1 MVKQMPLFCSLFR
14 ALPYGWGSEQS
25 PGPPSIPLKRL
36 NQDDASTNGHNL
48 EKQHS
53 AVCRIDLTSSSSAF
67 SKFLW
72 RPSVNY
78 ITLSV
83 GAKANFA
90 ITNDAIPANYLND
103 FLWSLVCTISY
114 IITHINH
121 ICFRTRLTFLE
132 ASACGPNVRASA
144 LSPIWGSMLRLQ
156 ALKMHQW
163 TRSCSNLQASNFSE
177 PNCRILC
184 PPYSVI
190 LWPAACLI
198 VQLELSTS
206 TIIIEMAGLKV
217 LSPLAM
223 NAVRG
228 PKIVK
233 MYWLY
238 TLRTQT
244 LPCIFAG
251 PRLITTH
258 LCDDSASFPL
268 SIGVDV
274 ARKSFIKEVVPV
286 FVAQDF
292 SRTASCNSI
301 PANEIYHAD
310 RRELKPSWQLEILLL
325 DLLLCQRH
333 HGLSSQVELIHQPVF
348 IQIATPLY

>member
-1 MVKQMPLFCSLFR
+1 M
-14 ALPYGWGSEQS
+14 
-25 PGPPSIPLKRL
+25 
-36 NQDDASTNGHNL
+36 
-48 EKQHS
+48 
-53 AVCRIDLTSSSSAF
+53 
-67 SKFLW
+67 
-72 RPSVNY
+72 
-78 ITLSV
+78 
-83 GAKANFA
+83 
-90 ITNDAIPANYLND
+90 
-103 FLWSLVCTISY
+103 
-114 IITHINH
+114 
-121 ICFRTRLTFLE
+121 
-132 ASACGPNVRASA
+132 
-144 LSPIWGSMLRLQ
+144 
-156 ALKMHQW
+156 
-163 TRSCSNLQASNFSE
+163 
-177 PNCRILC
+177 
-184 PPYSVI
+184 I

-251 PRLITTH
+251 PRLITMH

-286 FVAQDF
+286 FVAQNF

-310 RRELKPSWQLEILLL
+310 RRELKPS
-325 DLLLCQRH
+325 
-333 HGLSSQVELIHQPVF
+333 
-348 IQIATPLY
+348 